1 MVKCT
6 AWGWPG
12 RWAWWPERRWP
23 ALGSPVKKKRIWEL
37 KCSQVKYYRK
47 EPRSR
52 NNGVLSQA
60 CDVEIVQ
67 LGENMWLYD
76 YQMSLWVSPPPKKNI
91 YIYCLSHLHFI
102 CISSLHL
109 LLLYHEHN
117 LVLNLF
123 IISRTLYN
131 MILINNLLVAN
142 ITVGTLGTDLTLS
155 PTCQSSALGLD
166 VQMFL

>member
-1 MVKCT
+1 
-6 AWGWPG
+6 
-12 RWAWWPERRWP
+12 
-23 ALGSPVKKKRIWEL
+23 
-37 KCSQVKYYRK
+37 
-47 EPRSR
+47 
-52 NNGVLSQA
+52 
-60 CDVEIVQ
+60 
-67 LGENMWLYD
+67 
-76 YQMSLWVSPPPKKNI
+76 MSESPPQKKI

-131 MILINNLLVAN
+131 MILINNLLAAN

-155 PTCQSSALGLD
+155 PTCQSSALGLEFTNVSINWNSFD
-166 VQMFL
+166 ENIKETSSTLSVNRLQAEERVTTRQNSALWEEKQMNRSTFQGECGEQV